1 VRAFAY
7 RARVRYNPCMT
18 DSPWYTRFFGD
29 DYLRVHEPYLFPERT
44 KQELIGM
51 LTLLGS
57 AEPPLPEGGA
67 LLDLCCGQGRHS
79 IPLAALGYRVTGL
92 DLSKTL
98 LSHARTSARQN
109 GVAVNWVQSDMRRIP
124 ARDEFDA
131 AINIFNTFG
140 YLESEDEDRAALE
153 EVRRALK
160 PGGLFLLETVGRDT
174 VVRHYMPAAVD
185 RHADGLLVA
194 QEQAFDQR
202 TSHLEVRLTLIEPE
216 GARREYEQSIRIYTP
231 IELVRLFEQAGL
243 RVEGVFGGLDGSDL
257 TLDSLRLV
265 ILARRPSI

>member
-1 VRAFAY
+1 
-7 RARVRYNPCMT
+7 MT
-18 DSPWYTRFFGD
+18 DSPWYTRFFNA
-29 DYLRVHEPYLFPERT
+29 DYLRVHEPYLFPART
-44 KQELIGM
+44 RQELVGI

-67 LLDLCCGQGRHS
+67 VLDLCCGQGRHS

-92 DLSKTL
+92 DLSGPL
-98 LSHARTSARQN
+98 LAQARERARQN
-109 GVAVNWVQSDMRRIP
+109 AVAVRWVQSDMRRIP

-140 YLESEDEDRAALE
+140 YLESEAEDLAVLE

-174 VVRHYMPAAVD
+174 VVRHFNPAAVD

-202 TSHLEVRLTLIEPE
+202 TSRLEVRVALIELD
-216 GARREYEQSIRIYTP
+216 GTRREYEQSIRIYTP
-231 IELVRLFEQAGL
+231 TELVRLFEAAGL
-243 RVEGVFGGLDGSDL
+243 TVEGVFGGLDGSDL
-257 TLDSLRLV
+257 ALDSLRLV
-265 ILARRPSI
+265 VLARRA